1 MHESSSA
8 QKKPRRGKNC
18 VKNFLLK
25 RQKVFLHG
33 SMLVTGLEKGGEGE
47 GGGGCNNFFINSDL
61 KTTQH
66 RYKENKFLTF
76 YQSTF

>member
-1 MHESSSA
+1 MREKFPFKETKS
-8 QKKPRRGKNC
+8 
-18 VKNFLLK
+18 VLY
-25 RQKVFLHG
+25 G
-33 SMLVTGLEKGGEGE
+33 SMLVTGLEKRG
-47 GGGGCNNFFINSDL
+47 GGGGCNNFFINSDF

>member
-1 MHESSSA
+1 MCEKFPFKDTKS
-8 QKKPRRGKNC
+8 
-18 VKNFLLK
+18 VLY
-25 RQKVFLHG
+25 G
-33 SMLVTGLEKGGEGE
+33 SMLLTGLEKGGGEE
-47 GGGGCNNFFINSDL
+47 GGGDCNNLFINSDF

>member
-1 MHESSSA
+1 MRE
-8 QKKPRRGKNC
+8 KFPFKETM
-18 VKNFLLK
+18 LLTLWLNVSN
-25 RQKVFLHG
+25 RSG
-33 SMLVTGLEKGGEGE
+33 EGGKGGR
-47 GGGGCNNFFINSDL
+47 GGGGCNNLFINSDF

>member
-1 MHESSSA
+1 MHE
-8 QKKPRRGKNC
+8 
-18 VKNFLLK
+18 NFPFKETKSVLY
-25 RQKVFLHG
+25 G
-33 SMLVTGLEKGGEGE
+33 SMLVTGLGGE
-47 GGGGCNNFFINSDL
+47 GGGGFNNLFINSDF

>member
-1 MHESSSA
+1 MREKFPFKETKS
-8 QKKPRRGKNC
+8 
-18 VKNFLLK
+18 VLY
-25 RQKVFLHG
+25 G
-33 SMLVTGLEKGGEGE
+33 SMLVTGLEKGG
-47 GGGGCNNFFINSDL
+47 GGGGEGSCNNFSINSDF

>member
-1 MHESSSA
+1 MREKFPFKETKS
-8 QKKPRRGKNC
+8 
-18 VKNFLLK
+18 VLY
-25 RQKVFLHG
+25 G
-33 SMLVTGLEKGGEGE
+33 SMLVTGLEKGGRGR

>member
-1 MHESSSA
+1 MREKFPFKETKS
-8 QKKPRRGKNC
+8 
-18 VKNFLLK
+18 VLY
-25 RQKVFLHG
+25 G
-33 SMLVTGLEKGGEGE
+33 SMLVTGLEKGEGGEGS
-47 GGGGCNNFFINSDL
+47 CNNFFINSDF

>member
-1 MHESSSA
+1 MREKFPFKETKS
-8 QKKPRRGKNC
+8 
-18 VKNFLLK
+18 VLY
-25 RQKVFLHG
+25 G
-33 SMLVTGLEKGGEGE
+33 SMLVTGLEKGGRRGR
-47 GGGGCNNFFINSDL
+47 GGGGCNNFFINSDF